1 MIEVRKPDLADFGA
15 SFAQVSSEAT
25 RRLCE
30 QGESVAKTI
39 NEWNTEINKF
49 LSHRVARNN
58 ETLGRM
64 TKCQNVPEVFNIQAQ
79 WVQGAA
85 DDYLK
90 EKSKLMEVNSRIMSS
105 LLGVVGKIG
114 TQPST
119 ETRPSTASTSMRA
132 AE

>member
-15 SFAQVSSEAT
+15 SFAQVSSDAT

-30 QGESVAKTI
+30 QGEAVAKSI
-39 NEWNTEINKF
+39 NEWNAEISNF
-49 LSHRVARNN
+49 FSHRVARNN

-64 TKCQNVPEVFNIQAQ
+64 TKCQNVPDVFNIQAQ
-79 WVQGAA
+79 WVHGAA

-90 EKSKLMEVNSRIMSS
+90 EMSKLMEVNSRIMSS
-105 LLGVVGKIG
+105 LLGALGKIG
-114 TQPST
+114 TQQST
-119 ETRPSTASTSMRA
+119 ETRSSVASTSMRA